1 MGQKVF
7 FSAFHRSNPVMG
19 IPISASNTMIG
30 YPLSYLKV
38 FEETNF
44 LDKDITYSKNY
55 KYDNEP
61 QQQNIDA
68 DAGINEN
75 DEVGKPE
82 EEEEEILNALNPHV
96 ELKNAWIKYIQEFHP
111 ELANKNILP
120 YIGATDSYANFAV
133 ENYNCVVVFGHELII
148 KTKEEMVG
156 NEISVDFS
164 IPNFPKATP
173 EIIRSFVK
181 HFAAKHGVV
190 NELDAPMEVDKKKNR
205 RKEGCDFDRLNIVP
219 EVVTFVGYQLY

>member
-1 MGQKVF
+1 MFKLCASFSHQLRSQVTQKAF

-19 IPISASNTMIG
+19 IPLFAANTMIG

-38 FEETNF
+38 FENTTF
-44 LDKDITYSKNY
+44 LDNDVTYSENY
-55 KYDNEP
+55 KCNNKERRGRKRK
-61 QQQNIDA
+61 I
-68 DAGINEN
+68 
-75 DEVGKPE
+75 
-82 EEEEEILNALNPHV
+82 LNPHV
-96 ELKNAWIKYIQEFHP
+96 ELKNAWINYIRRFHP
-111 ELANKNILP
+111 ELAKKNILP
-120 YIGATDSYANFAV
+120 YIGATDSYANFSFG
-133 ENYNCVVVFGHELII
+133 NYSCVVVFGHELII
-148 KTKEEMVG
+148 KTKEEVVE

-181 HFAAKHGVV
+181 HFAAQHGAV
-190 NELDAPMEVDKKKNR
+190 NELDTPIEVDKEKD